1 MQSQSIRW
9 SGIDT
14 VDDRCAMIAEALRLH
29 DAETIAHGIR
39 VCSVTSC
46 LSAGMNLDDATLGIL
61 ARASALHD
69 VGKLA
74 FDAGFIHTPR
84 SYTAEE
90 RLRMQTHTLLGSEL
104 LDIADP
110 EEFREMAVIVAQ
122 HHERWDGTG
131 YPHAVAGK
139 EIHRLARLI
148 SIADVFDALASTR
161 AYRRP
166 WTEESIRTHFIE
178 NRARQFDPDLV
189 ELFLESYAP
198 CAEARESPTGV

>member
-29 DAETIAHGIR
+29 DAETIAHGLR
-39 VCSVTSC
+39 VCSVTSS
-46 LSAGMNLDDATLGIL
+46 LSGAMNLDDATLGVL

-74 FDAGFIHTPR
+74 FDPDFIHSPR
-84 SYTAEE
+84 SYTSEE
-90 RLRMQTHTLLGSEL
+90 RLHMQTHTLLGFQL

-110 EEFREMAVIVAQ
+110 EEFREIALIVAQ

-139 EIHRLARLI
+139 AIHKLARLV
-148 SIADVFDALASTR
+148 SIADVFDALTSTR
-161 AYRRP
+161 AYRQP
-166 WTEESIRTHFIE
+166 WPEERIRAHFLE

-198 CAEARESPTGV
+198 CTKARESPTGV

>member
-29 DAETIAHGIR
+29 DAETIAHGLR
-39 VCSVTSC
+39 VCSVTSS
-46 LSAGMNLDDATLGIL
+46 LSGAMSLDDGTLGVL

-74 FDAGFIHTPR
+74 FDADFIHSPR
-84 SYTAEE
+84 SYTPEE
-90 RLRMQTHTLLGSEL
+90 RLRMQKHTLLGFQL

-110 EEFREMAVIVAQ
+110 EEFREIALIVAQ
-122 HHERWDGTG
+122 HHERWDGAG
-131 YPHAVAGK
+131 YPRAVAGK
-139 EIHRLARLI
+139 EIHKLARLV
-148 SIADVFDALASTR
+148 SIADVFDALTSTR
-161 AYRRP
+161 AYRPP
-166 WTEESIRTHFIE
+166 WPEERIRAHFLE

-189 ELFLESYAP
+189 ELFLESYAQ
-198 CAEARESPTGV
+198 CTKARESPTGV